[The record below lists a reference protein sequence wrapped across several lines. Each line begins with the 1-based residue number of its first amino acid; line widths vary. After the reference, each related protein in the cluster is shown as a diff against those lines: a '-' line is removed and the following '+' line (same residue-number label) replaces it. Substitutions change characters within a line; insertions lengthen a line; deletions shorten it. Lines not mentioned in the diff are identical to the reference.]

1 MKTKAIFLLVI
12 FLLNTVVGFA
22 CAVGMERDNH
32 GESDVHVSSKKNN
45 HKHDHQHKGAHVH
58 KHSASNGPNLSKE
71 DPCCKTLVNDL
82 VVQGKLVP
90 QSVKNQVILPVLL
103 LPDYNYNF
111 LIPSVKLALKK
122 SVYAGQR
129 ERPPN
134 RDIRISINSF
144 QI

>member
-22 CAVGMERDNH
+22 CAVGMERDTH
-32 GESDVHVSSKKNN
+32 GESHGHNSSKITND
-45 HKHDHQHKGAHVH
+45 KHRHQHKGAHLH
-58 KHSASNGPNLSKE
+58 KHSSLKGTNLSKE

-103 LPDYNYNF
+103 LPDNNYNF
-111 LIPSVKLALKK
+111 LLPSVKLALKK
-122 SVYAGQR
+122 SVYTGQR

-134 RDIRISINSF
+134 RDIRITINSF

>member
-12 FLLNTVVGFA
+12 FLLNTVVGLA

-90 QSVKNQVILPVLL
+90 QSVKN
-103 LPDYNYNF
+103 
-111 LIPSVKLALKK
+111 
-122 SVYAGQR
+122 
-129 ERPPN
+129 
-134 RDIRISINSF
+134 
-144 QI
+144 